1 MKRKERKKKSRLK
14 LIITTDIILLAI
26 LCGVLLMREF
36 QKDTQEVQSN
46 AKIEAADNEEKK
58 TEEEQEI
65 EEVQEKMCIRDSC
78 FRCVT
83 GMRTGN
89 NNRVFI

>member
-58 TEEEQEI
+58 T
-65 EEVQEKMCIRDSC
+65 
-78 FRCVT
+78 
-83 GMRTGN
+83 
-89 NNRVFI
+89 

>member
-36 QKDTQEVQSN
+36 QKDTQEVRSN
-46 AKIEAADNEEKK
+46 AKIETADN
-58 TEEEQEI
+58 
-65 EEVQEKMCIRDSC
+65 
-78 FRCVT
+78 
-83 GMRTGN
+83 
-89 NNRVFI
+89 